1 MANRFQKLIY
11 FLSAETPILI
21 VFAVVWLIEKST
33 WTKPISVSWKVP
45 MILIVIS
52 VLLSI
57 AFGHFFKYAIK
68 NLQTIQVTGADISGG
83 DAWII
88 AYIISYMLPLASF
101 KFGEFIKP
109 VIGIMIVVL
118 IIALTFT
125 DYVTPHPLLY
135 IKGYKFYE
143 FDAEGA
149 ASGYYLISKRK
160 IRKAADVNKVAQV
173 FDFLLIRVE

>member
-33 WTKPISVSWKVP
+33 WTKPVSVSWKVP
-45 MILIVIS
+45 ILLIVS
-52 VLLSI
+52 SALLSI
-57 AFGHFFKYAIK
+57 AFDCLFKYAIK
-68 NLQTIQVTGADISGG
+68 NLQTVQVTGADISGG

-101 KFGEFIKP
+101 KFGEVINP
-109 VIGIMIVVL
+109 VLSIVIAVL
-118 IIALTFT
+118 LVALTYT
-125 DYVTPHPLLY
+125 DYITPHPLLY
-135 IKGYKFYE
+135 IKGYKFYK
-143 FDAEGA
+143 FDVEGA
-149 ASGYYLISKRK
+149 ASGYYLISKKK

-173 FDFLLIRVE
+173 FDFLLIRVG

>member
-1 MANRFQKLIY
+1 MANRFQKFIY

-45 MILIVIS
+45 MVLIVIS
-52 VLLSI
+52 AILI
-57 AFGHFFKYAIK
+57 MAFDLFFKYAIK
-68 NLQTIQVTGADISGG
+68 DLQIIQVAGADISGG

-101 KFGEFIKP
+101 KFGEFTKP
-109 VIGIMIVVL
+109 VISIMIAVL
-118 IIALTFT
+118 LVALTFT
-125 DYVTPHPLLY
+125 NYVTPHPLLY

-143 FDAEGA
+143 FDVEGA
-149 ASGYYLISKRK
+149 SSGYYLISKRK

-173 FDFLLIRVE
+173 FDFLLIRMG